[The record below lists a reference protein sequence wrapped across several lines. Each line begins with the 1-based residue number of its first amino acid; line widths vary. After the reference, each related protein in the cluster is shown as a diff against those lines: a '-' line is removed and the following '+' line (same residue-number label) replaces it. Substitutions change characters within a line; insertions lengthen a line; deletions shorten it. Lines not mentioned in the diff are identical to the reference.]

1 MPERMSNIPN
11 IQILFTPV
19 LFLTTSQAASPVK
32 THRHMSGWQQALYLS
47 GRQSERERERKGTEN
62 SFGHCTTLTKPS
74 AKGHMT
80 KPQGT
85 YMGFSEH
92 WLVTQNFPYSNCH
105 LDSVTCP
112 AHAPMPGIAFP
123 PRIIAK
129 WPSICGAEALEATA
143 PCRIGTGSLNWQKS
157 FAAPNAPIH

>member
-1 MPERMSNIPN
+1 
-11 IQILFTPV
+11 
-19 LFLTTSQAASPVK
+19 
-32 THRHMSGWQQALYLS
+32 MSGWQQALYLS
-47 GRQSERERERKGTEN
+47 GRESAREREGTEN

-85 YMGFSEH
+85 YMGLSEH

-105 LDSVTCP
+105 LESVTCT

-123 PRIIAK
+123 PRMIAK
-129 WPSICGAEALEATA
+129 WPSRCGAEALEASA
-143 PCRIGTGSLNWQKS
+143 PRRIGTGSFNWQKS
-157 FAAPNAPIH
+157 FAAPSAPIH